1 VVLSLAYSLYTATSI
16 LLLELQASPSNP
28 QRYTMERLSYCFSA
42 LERVKK
48 TNPGTFRSFKLYMRE
63 KKANWLTSHNPL
75 VIATASKL
83 IRKELMVLGLDIHAL
98 TTSRTDQTTDPSA
111 TTTTTRPFH
120 PPRFVP
126 LSSTTHQ
133 SSSSHNNV
141 PLNMHQQQPA
151 TTMHEEQNM
160 VFMDASYLDNGGDV
174 PGGLDYDLLDMSP
187 STFEAF
193 TQVEPLSTT
202 MNPGFDFF

>member
-1 VVLSLAYSLYTATSI
+1 MLSLAYSLYTATSI
-16 LLLELQASPSNP
+16 LLLELQASPTNP

-48 TNPGTFRSFKLYMRE
+48 TNPGEPYRDFLHEKRQLANFKRS
-63 KKANWLTSHNPL
+63 

-98 TTSRTDQTTDPSA
+98 TTPSTSSQPADPSSS
-111 TTTTTRPFH
+111 TTAPRPFH

-126 LSSTTHQ
+126 LSS
-133 SSSSHNNV
+133 SHPYSANLS
-141 PLNMHQQQPA
+141 LNMQQQQTVLPE
-151 TTMHEEQNM
+151 EEQNM
-160 VFMDASYLDNGGDV
+160 IFMDASYLDSGDV
-174 PGGLDYDLLDMSP
+174 AGGGGLDYDLLDMSP

>member
-1 VVLSLAYSLYTATSI
+1 LIQCISSATSIIALFDLFVRTFGDGHVVLSLAYSLYTATSI

-28 QRYTMERLSYCFSA
+28 QRYTMERLSYCLSA

-48 TNPGTFRSFKLYMRE
+48 TNP
-63 KKANWLTSHNPL
+63 

-98 TTSRTDQTTDPSA
+98 TISRTDQTTDSS

-133 SSSSHNNV
+133 SSSSHNV
-141 PLNMHQQQPA
+141 PLNLHQQQEPA
-151 TTMHEEQNM
+151 TRPEEQNM
-160 VFMDASYLDNGGDV
+160 IFMDASYLDNGSDV

>member
-1 VVLSLAYSLYTATSI
+1 MLSLAYSLYTATSI
-16 LLLELQASPSNP
+16 LLLELQASPTNP

-48 TNPGTFRSFKLYMRE
+48 TNPGTLRQPSTCE
-63 KKANWLTSHNPL
+63 KAGQLISRLT

-98 TTSRTDQTTDPSA
+98 TTSQTDQTTDPS
-111 TTTTTRPFH
+111 TRPFH
-120 PPRFVP
+120 PPKFVP
-126 LSSTTHQ
+126 LSSSHH
-133 SSSSHNNV
+133 SSHSSHNSI
-141 PLNMHQQQPA
+141 PLNLHGQQQQQTVMPE
-151 TTMHEEQNM
+151 EEQNM
-160 VFMDASYLDNGGDV
+160 VFMDASYLDNGDV
-174 PGGLDYDLLDMSP
+174 TGGGGLDYDLLDMSP

>member
-1 VVLSLAYSLYTATSI
+1 
-16 LLLELQASPSNP
+16 
-28 QRYTMERLSYCFSA
+28 MERLSYCFSA

-48 TNPGTFRSFKLYMRE
+48 TNPGTFRSFQLLH
-63 KKANWLTSHNPL
+63 KKKQLTNLNPL

-98 TTSRTDQTTDPSA
+98 TTSRTDQTTDPSSSSA
-111 TTTTTRPFH
+111 TTTSTRPFH

-133 SSSSHNNV
+133 SSSSFHNNLS
-141 PLNMHQQQPA
+141 LNMHQQPS
-151 TTMHEEQNM
+151 TMHEEQNM

-174 PGGLDYDLLDMSP
+174 SGGLDYDLLDMSP

>member
-1 VVLSLAYSLYTATSI
+1 
-16 LLLELQASPSNP
+16 
-28 QRYTMERLSYCFSA
+28 MERLSYCFSA

-48 TNPGTFRSFKLYMRE
+48 TNPGTFRSSNSTQAKQL
-63 KKANWLTSHNPL
+63 ANLKFT

-98 TTSRTDQTTDPSA
+98 TTSRTDQTADPSS
-111 TTTTTRPFH
+111 TSTRPFH

-133 SSSSHNNV
+133 SSSSHNNL
-141 PLNMHQQQPA
+141 PLNLQQPS
-151 TTMHEEQNM
+151 TMHEEQNM